1 MTENQEK
8 QPKINLA
15 VKAAEDDLL
24 GTGRTILAEA
34 GRWPCL
40 ALPDMET
47 EADCKC
53 RNMYSFISRLETMAD
68 EKTVRRILYR
78 VRHGLRR
85 SLTVSLRAEW
95 YDLC

>member
-1 MTENQEK
+1 MTGNQEK

-40 ALPDMET
+40 AGYGNRGWLQVPQHVFIY
-47 EADCKC
+47 KPV
-53 RNMYSFISRLETMAD
+53 RNDGR
-68 EKTVRRILYR
+68 
-78 VRHGLRR
+78 
-85 SLTVSLRAEW
+85 
-95 YDLC
+95 

>member
-1 MTENQEK
+1 MTGNQEK

-24 GTGRTILAEA
+24 G
-34 GRWPCL
+34 
-40 ALPDMET
+40 
-47 EADCKC
+47 
-53 RNMYSFISRLETMAD
+53 MYSFISRLETMAD

>member
-1 MTENQEK
+1 MGDTNISYDEQFGIGTFKRE
-8 QPKINLA
+8 ICS
-15 VKAAEDDLL
+15 EL
-24 GTGRTILAEA
+24 GEPFWLELTDGLV
-34 GRWPCL
+34 
-40 ALPDMET
+40 LPDMET

>member
-1 MTENQEK
+1 MGDTRINYDEK
-8 QPKINLA
+8 FGIETFKRRICSELGEPFWLKLA
-15 VKAAEDDLL
+15 DGLV
-24 GTGRTILAEA
+24 
-34 GRWPCL
+34 
-40 ALPDMET
+40 LPDMET

-78 VRHGLRR
+78 VRHGLRHF
-85 SLTVSLRAEW
+85 LTGSLRAEW